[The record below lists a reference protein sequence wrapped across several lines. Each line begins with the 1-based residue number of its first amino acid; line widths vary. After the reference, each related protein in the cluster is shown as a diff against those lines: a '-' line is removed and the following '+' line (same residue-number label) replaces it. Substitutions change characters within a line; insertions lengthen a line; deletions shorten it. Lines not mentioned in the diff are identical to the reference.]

1 MKLFEAL
8 GLNWKILLAQLVNF
22 GLLIWILHRYG
33 YGPIIKFI
41 DERRKKIEGG
51 LENARLVEEK
61 MEKAKETEKEI
72 IVSAKKEAQKIVSSS
87 TEVAQKNQEEIIKKA
102 EEESQRIL
110 QSSQKKALQEKE
122 RIIGEAKGEVAGL
135 VMLATEKIISKN
147 VDKLNDSE
155 AVNELIA
162 QKN

>member
-22 GLLIWILHRYG
+22 GLLVWILHRYG

-41 DERRKKIEGG
+41 DERRGKIEGG
-51 LENARLVEEK
+51 LEKARLVDEK

-87 TEVAQKNQEEIIKKA
+87 TEVAKKNQEEMINKA
-102 EEESQRIL
+102 HEEAQRIL
-110 QSSQKKALQEKE
+110 ESSEKKAIQEKD
-122 RIIGEAKGEVAGL
+122 RIIGEAKEEVAEL
-135 VMLATEKIISKN
+135 VVSATKKLIAKN
-147 VDKLNDSE
+147 VDELK
-155 AVNELIA
+155 NE
-162 QKN
+162 K